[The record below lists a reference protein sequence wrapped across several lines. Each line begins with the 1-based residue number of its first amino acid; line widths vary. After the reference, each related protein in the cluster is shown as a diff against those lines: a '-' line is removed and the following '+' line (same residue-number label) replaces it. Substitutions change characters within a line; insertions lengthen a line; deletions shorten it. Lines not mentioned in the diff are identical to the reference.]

1 MVQKEYGQRYFD
13 DNGNIILEVE
23 NAVRAANVDVT
34 RNGSVTPLQT
44 VMDGMDDAQRVSH
57 FSEET
62 FRAYIPVF
70 KTQDGKYGTDYDFTG
85 NRIDGNSTAY
95 VSPSGLDSNNGLT
108 PSTPKKTINAAYALN
123 VSTIIL
129 MAGTYTAGTHF
140 TAGTE
145 LADINL
151 IGIGGVTIDANGG
164 APIKVTGDFYAEDI
178 AFINGNHGSLW
189 TYTTNNA
196 DVLTFVRCKFNNSV
210 RDTETVGSAQ
220 SLGGLRAQGG
230 TLYLYQCEASSN
242 GYDGLNYHSAPDS
255 TAATA
260 PHVAEVECY
269 GYYNGMTSSYESCN
283 GSTAH
288 DGAQVLRL
296 NCKYGCA
303 HGGVVADVHSGTVS
317 WNIGCDVFSPIELG
331 SSKRT
336 YQANYFCAT
345 SATMHLVGCKSN
357 GGYYDISC
365 FGSGTVYTDNG
376 YNNNYST
383 GGTITIEQ

>member
-1 MVQKEYGQRYFD
+1 MAQVEYTRRYTD
-13 DNGNIILEVE
+13 GNGLTLLEVE
-23 NAVRAANVDVT
+23 NGAKAANVDVT
-34 RNGSVTPLQT
+34 RNETTTSLQT
-44 VMDGMDDAQRVSH
+44 ILNGMNDSQRISY
-57 FSEET
+57 FDEGT

-70 KTQDGKYGTDYDFTG
+70 KTQDGKFGTDYDFTA
-85 NRIDGNSTAY
+85 NRIEGNTTAY
-95 VSPSGLDSNNGLT
+95 VSPSGLNTNDGLT
-108 PSTPKKTINAAYALN
+108 PATPKLTINAAYALD

-140 TAGTE
+140 TAGSE
-145 LADINL
+145 LADINI
-151 IGIGGVTIDANGG
+151 IGIGDVTIDANGG

-178 AFINGNHGSLW
+178 AFVNGNHGSLW
-189 TYTTNNA
+189 TYVTTNSKKQ
-196 DVLTFVRCKFNNSV
+196 TFVRCKFNGSL
-210 RDTETVGSAQ
+210 RDTESIGSAQ

-230 TLYLYQCEASSN
+230 TLFLYQCEASSN

-255 TAATA
+255 TSATA
-260 PHVAEVECY
+260 PHVTEVECY

-296 NCKYGCA
+296 NCRFGCA
-303 HGGVVADVHSGTVS
+303 HGGVVADVHSGTIS
-317 WNIGCDVFSPIELG
+317 WNIGCDVFSPIDLG

-345 SATMHLVGCKSN
+345 SAVMHLVGCKSN

-365 FGSGTVYTDNG
+365 FGSGVVYTDNA

-383 GGTITIEQ
+383 GGTINVD